1 MDEQRIGALVRT
13 AKTRVGRRDVMKGV
27 AAGVVALLVGEA
39 SPVAARRHRRKLK
52 RTFRCPGPADD
63 TYSEG
68 SGVDS
73 FGARLA
79 QVFTASRSGSL
90 RRIAVGMAEL
100 PKTKG
105 DYAIQ
110 LVAVSGSPNGL
121 PSTDPAKVLAKVSI
135 KDKNVP
141 AGAKTIVA
149 SFDGPALVA
158 GTEYAVV
165 VERFGQTLVRTQVR
179 KSLDSDGTACPN
191 SRMFRAFSDGG
202 FTFVPFRDMVVSV
215 SVA

>member
-1 MDEQRIGALVRT
+1 MDEQRIEALVRT
-13 AKTRVGRRDVMKGV
+13 AKIRVGRRDVVAGM

-39 SPVAARRHRRKLK
+39 EPVAGRRHHRKLK

-63 TYSEG
+63 TFSQG
-68 SGVDS
+68 SGNS

-100 PKTKG
+100 SKSNG
-105 DYAIQ
+105 DYVIQ
-110 LVAVSGSPNGL
+110 LVAVTGSPNGT
-121 PSTDPAKVLAKVSI
+121 PSKDPADVLAKVTL

-141 AGAKTIVA
+141 AGAKTLVA
-149 SFDGPALVA
+149 SFNGPALVA

-165 VERFGQTLVRTQVR
+165 VERLGNTLVRTQVR
-179 KSLDSDGTACPN
+179 LSQDPDGATCPN
-191 SRMFRAFSDGG
+191 SRLFEAVSDGD
-202 FTFVPFRDMVVSV
+202 FTHVPFRDMVVTV